1 MEPESFK
8 PVAYADLKL
17 GDSWRSHG
25 RTLTETDLSLACM
38 LTGDWHPIHADE
50 EFARTTPIGKR
61 MLHGPFGILL
71 AAGMSTH
78 LPEFADPVIGA
89 TGLREWS
96 YRAPLV
102 VGDTVHIETSIESKR
117 ITSDGKRAIVER
129 RMKVVNQAG
138 KVLQE
143 GIVGAMF
150 RLATPGAPA

>member
-1 MEPESFK
+1 MNPI
-8 PVAYADLKL
+8 AYDDLAV
-17 GDSWRSHG
+17 GASYRSHG

-78 LPEFADPVIGA
+78 MPELADPVIGA

-96 YRAPLV
+96 YRAPLT
-102 VGDTVHIETSIESKR
+102 VGDTIHIETIIESKR
-117 ITSDGKRAIVER
+117 VTSDGKRAIIER
-129 RMKVVNQAG
+129 RMKVINQAG

-143 GIVGAMF
+143 GIVGTML
-150 RLATPGAPA
+150 RLSP